1 MNLIEILFPKKQ
13 ERIKAKETFHMIN
26 GYIPVFRSW
35 NGAIYESELV
45 RSAIDSNARHR
56 RKLKITITGGT
67 RSKLLTTLKKA
78 PNRWCTLS
86 QFIYRLSTLL
96 DCENT
101 AFILPSR
108 DEFGEMNGVYTFSP
122 LNWEVV
128 IDDKNDI
135 WVRFTLRDNRKTA
148 EKLMDVGILTRY
160 QKDSDFFGSDNTAL
174 DEIMQLISIQR
185 QGIEEYTK
193 NASSY
198 RFMGKLKN
206 FSTANDLKLERER
219 FDKENFAS
227 GKGGGMLL
235 FPNTYEDIKQIDVKS
250 YAVPADESKFI
261 KENVYDY
268 FGTNEDVVQNKA
280 YGDAFSAFYEGA
292 VEPFA
297 IQLSEVLTRMVF
309 TQREEGYGSEI
320 IFTSNRVQYMTNSDK
335 LAVSKDLVDRG
346 VLSINEAREIWQL
359 EPIEGGDIHILRGE
373 YYNSTTGDRVE
384 EIDNDEE

>member
-1 MNLIEILFPKKQ
+1 MNLIEILFPKRQ
-13 ERIKAKETFHMIN
+13 EKIKAKETFRMVN
-26 GYIPVFRSW
+26 GYVPVFRSW
-35 NGAIYESELV
+35 KGAIYESELV

-67 RSKLLTTLKKA
+67 RSKLLTALKKA
-78 PNRWCTLS
+78 PNRWCTWS

-108 DEFGEMNGVYTFSP
+108 DEYGTMNGVYTFAP
-122 LNWEVV
+122 TNWDIA
-128 IDDKNDI
+128 IDEKNEI

-148 EKLMDVGILTRY
+148 EKLMDIGIMTRY
-160 QKDSDFFGSDNTAL
+160 QKDSDFFGSSNSAL
-174 DEIMQLISIQR
+174 DETMQLITIQR

-198 RFMGKLKN
+198 RFMGRLKN
-206 FSTANDLKLERER
+206 FSTSADLKLERER
-219 FDKENFAS
+219 FDEENFAS
-227 GKGGGMLL
+227 GNGGGMLL

-250 YAVPADESKFI
+250 YAVPAEESKFI

-309 TQREEGYGSEI
+309 SQREEGYGSEI

-384 EIDNDEE
+384 EIKNDEE

>member
-13 ERIKAKETFHMIN
+13 ERIRAKETFKMID
-26 GYIPVFRSW
+26 GYVPVFRSW
-35 NGAIYESELV
+35 KGAIYESEMV

-56 RKLKITITGGT
+56 SKLKITISGGT
-67 RSKLLTTLKKA
+67 RSKLLTSLKKA
-78 PNRWCTLS
+78 PNSWCTWS
-86 QFIYRLSTLL
+86 QFLYRISTLL
-96 DCENT
+96 DCDNT

-108 DEFGEMNGVYTFSP
+108 DEFGDMNGIYTFSP
-122 LNWEVV
+122 KRWELV
-128 IDDKNDI
+128 IDEKNELWI
-135 WVRFTLRDNRKTA
+135 RFELRDNRKTA
-148 EKLMDVGILTRY
+148 EHLRDIGILTRF
-160 QKDSDFFGSDNTAL
+160 QKDSDFFGSSNSAL
-174 DEIMQLISIQR
+174 DETMQLITIQR

-206 FSTANDLKLERER
+206 FSTAEDLKFERER
-219 FDKENFAS
+219 FDKENFSS
-227 GKGGGMLL
+227 GNGGGMLL

-250 YAVPADESKFI
+250 YAVSADESRFI
-261 KENVYDY
+261 RENVYDY
-268 FGTNEDVVQNKA
+268 FGTNEDVVRNKS

-297 IQLSEVLTRMVF
+297 IQLSEVLTQMVF
-309 TQREEGYGSEI
+309 TQREEGHGSEI

-359 EPIEGGDIHILRGE
+359 DPIDGGDIHILRGE
-373 YYNSTTGDRVE
+373 YYNSNTGDRVE
-384 EIDNDEE
+384 EINNDEE